1 MKACIAKHITPQLE
15 WDDVVPLACAAYN
28 FFPNEH
34 SRESPFFLMFGRD
47 PLLPLAKLLRPKLRY
62 LGNEESI
69 LSLESFQNI
78 YQLVVTNLKIAG
90 QKRQTS
96 LTVDSKLKEG
106 DLVLIKNHTAKAF
119 QPRFKGNFRVIKQK
133 GNQVEIKPAEGG
145 ETTKIHVTD
154 IKKVIPADHISTQL
168 PDYNKL
174 GRLTKLR
181 LNLKSIPDLDWQLA
195 SELHPNLAL
204 YKTAK
209 MSNQVTATTQATSMV
224 TAEIV
229 TKSIKLKQD

>member
-1 MKACIAKHITPQLE
+1 
-15 WDDVVPLACAAYN
+15 
-28 FFPNEH
+28 
-34 SRESPFFLMFGRD
+34 MFGRD
-47 PLLPLAKLLRPKLRY
+47 PLLPLTKLLRPKLRY

-69 LSLESFQNI
+69 LSLESLQNI
-78 YQLVVTNLKIAG
+78 YQLVVNNLKIAYE
-90 QKRQTS
+90 KRQPS
-96 LTVDSKLKEG
+96 LIVDSKLKEG

-145 ETTKIHVTD
+145 ETTRVQVTD
-154 IKKVIPADHISTQL
+154 IKKVIPADYVSAQL

-181 LNLKSIPDLDWQLA
+181 LNPKSIPDLDWQLA

-204 YKTAK
+204 YKTCQ
-209 MSNQVTATTQATSMV
+209 N
-224 TAEIV
+224 E
-229 TKSIKLKQD
+229 